1 MTSAAQEA
9 FRRARQFN
17 RLDDKQKAMVEYDK
31 VIALDPNHT
40 RTYFYRS
47 NLLSLMGEHER
58 AYEDAQKLLE
68 LSMAQGDKAM
78 IDMAEEH
85 LEMLERAEKEDKLE
99 ASGYDDE
106 LAD

>member
-1 MTSAAQEA
+1 MTNAVQEA
-9 FRRARQFN
+9 FRRAREFN
-17 RLDDKQKAMVEYDK
+17 RLDDKQKAMAEYDK

-85 LEMLERAEKEDKLE
+85 LELLERAEKEDKLE
-99 ASGYDDE
+99 ASGYDLE
-106 LAD
+106 LNN